1 MELSFSPCNR
11 SQSTSQYSVCAL
23 RSCFMAYLPPHKRHS
38 NDMEKPS
45 PTAELLAPLF
55 NRKLDLR
62 ASGRKVDRSG
72 RIIYADQA
80 RHKWFIIGDSDD
92 DNLFPSCVRLEPIAL
107 RANEHRMGEKHLAL
121 VYSNVSQGNKEEE
134 EEVVIEPW
142 ASIVVKLLPDLLSS
156 IEHIK
161 NEMNQDEE
169 VKPTLVARIGKVI
182 FHGTSEFDSN
192 KLPTR
197 AVMGQLKRSFR
208 TNVSETYIENIRD
221 KVIPLIGVKFEEEK
235 DTYHIK
241 LSDAEHPHVTLTC
254 KCTALPELNKLE
266 LYKVE
271 LNPVRHMVADISCLK
286 QNVDMRVMT
295 FSKKTVGKLTDDE
308 MEGILDLINSAILDK
323 DVKGG
328 LRWPLGKASS
338 GDRFKVVGAWHT
350 VSQSYVN
357 PFVRIKL
364 RNADRYDFK
373 TLVGEVSNEVTF
385 KMKRLTSELLREKA
399 EVDVISD
406 MLNENLKLFWNHFV
420 CSATCSSPF

>member
-1 MELSFSPCNR
+1 MSKRPSNFPFPYKR
-11 SQSTSQYSVCAL
+11 SQSTSQYSDCAL
-23 RSCFMAYLPPHKRHS
+23 ISCFMAYLPPHKRHS

-62 ASGRKVDRSG
+62 ASGRKVGRSG
-72 RIIYADQA
+72 GIIYADQA
-80 RHKWFIIGDSDD
+80 TLKWFIIGDSDD
-92 DNLFPSCVRLEPIAL
+92 DNLFPSRVRLEPIAL

-121 VYSNVSQGNKEEE
+121 VYSNVSQGNKEE

-169 VKPTLVARIGKVI
+169 VKPTLVAGIGKVI
-182 FHGTSEFDSN
+182 FHGN

-197 AVMGQLKRSFR
+197 AVTGQLQRAFR
-208 TNVSETYIENIRD
+208 ANVSETCIENIRD
-221 KVIPLIGVKFEEEK
+221 KVIPLIGVTFEEEK

-328 LRWPLGKASS
+328 LRWSLGKASS
-338 GDRFKVVGAWHT
+338 RDRFKVVGAWHT
-350 VSQSYVN
+350 VSKSYCN
-357 PFVRIKL
+357 PFVRIRL
-364 RNADRYDFK
+364 RNADRYNFK
-373 TLVGEVSNEVTF
+373 ILVGEVSNEVTF
-385 KMKRLTSELLREKA
+385 KMKRLTSELLKEKA
-399 EVDVISD
+399 EVDVITD

-420 CSATCSSPF
+420 CSGTFSSP